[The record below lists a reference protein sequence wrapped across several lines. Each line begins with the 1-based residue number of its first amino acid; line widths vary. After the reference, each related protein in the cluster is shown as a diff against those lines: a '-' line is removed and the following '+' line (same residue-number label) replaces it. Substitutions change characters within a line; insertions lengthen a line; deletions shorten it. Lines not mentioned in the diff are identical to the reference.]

1 MCQTAINNL
10 RVLLEFEQQGKT
22 DIDAC
27 LSNHKEKFSDLFE
40 KQAEEN
46 RQSVQQAIETKTKFA
61 QQTKKL
67 ENELRMNFNTF
78 ETDQSRI
85 YDLVSSILKIGKCVW
100 RYSNYFLSSWHRSMA
115 KRLLLHHF
123 VKICQQNWP
132 QTQSRVLKR
141 CKIVVKPLMMRPP
154 KMTHS

>member
-10 RVLLEFEQQGKT
+10 RVLLEFEQQSKT

-27 LSNHKEKFSDLFE
+27 LSNHKEKFSNLFE

-46 RQSVQQAIETKTKFA
+46 RQSAQQAIETKAKFA
-61 QQTKKL
+61 QQTNKL

-85 YDLVSSILKIGKCVW
+85 SDLVSSILRIGKCVW
-100 RYSNYFLSSWHRSMA
+100 LIQTFFVFFFLLDIDQWRNSCCHII
-115 KRLLLHHF
+115 L
-123 VKICQQNWP
+123 
-132 QTQSRVLKR
+132 
-141 CKIVVKPLMMRPP
+141 
-154 KMTHS
+154 